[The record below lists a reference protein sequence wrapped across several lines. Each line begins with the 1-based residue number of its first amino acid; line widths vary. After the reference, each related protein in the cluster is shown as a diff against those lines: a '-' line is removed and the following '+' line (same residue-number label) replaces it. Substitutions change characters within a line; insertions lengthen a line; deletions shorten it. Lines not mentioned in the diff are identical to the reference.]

1 VHRRRIGAIAAF
13 VVLATACGDHP
24 ATVPSAGPART
35 ARPLPS
41 GVPPAE
47 IGRDQAWA
55 QDIAYLIEHMESLHP
70 DLYHGMPTAE
80 MAEGARSLVE
90 RLQSSSDDE
99 ILVGLM
105 GLAALVS
112 ARGRD
117 GHMGIWPPEN
127 PGVVHRYPI
136 RLWEF
141 PDGLHVTAARAPNE
155 RLVGSRMVAID
166 GVPIGEVLRRLDPV
180 VPRDNGS
187 GLRASRTVYLT
198 SAEVLAGL
206 GIARRADRIRV
217 EVADATGRMET
228 ATIVAVSG
236 SDFAA
241 WVSGWELA
249 LPRRG
254 DMLLLR
260 DPTADHWTRYLES
273 ARALYVQYNEVLPGS
288 SDVVEEIRAD
298 LSRHDVERIVLD
310 LRNNGGG
317 EAEGYR
323 QLLDFLA
330 GGQRDLPGG
339 LVVLIGRLTFSAGAS
354 FVAEIERDLPSAALV
369 GEPTGGA
376 PNFWAD
382 VAVITLP
389 NSRLRVLISTT
400 YEGYGRPNDP
410 RLAID
415 PDRAVAL
422 SSTDYFSGR
431 DPVLDAALAG

>member
-1 VHRRRIGAIAAF
+1 
-13 VVLATACGDHP
+13 
-24 ATVPSAGPART
+24 
-35 ARPLPS
+35 
-41 GVPPAE
+41 
-47 IGRDQAWA
+47 
-55 QDIAYLIEHMESLHP
+55 MESLHP

-273 ARALYVQYNEVLPGS
+273 ARAHSTCSTTRSCREARTSSRRSGRTYRAMTSNGS
-288 SDVVEEIRAD
+288 SSICGTTAGERPRATV
-298 LSRHDVERIVLD
+298 SFWTSSPV
-310 LRNNGGG
+310 G
-317 EAEGYR
+317 
-323 QLLDFLA
+323 
-330 GGQRDLPGG
+330 
-339 LVVLIGRLTFSAGAS
+339 SAI
-354 FVAEIERDLPSAALV
+354 FPAA
-369 GEPTGGA
+369 
-376 PNFWAD
+376 W
-382 VAVITLP
+382 
-389 NSRLRVLISTT
+389 
-400 YEGYGRPNDP
+400 
-410 RLAID
+410 
-415 PDRAVAL
+415 
-422 SSTDYFSGR
+422 SS
-431 DPVLDAALAG
+431 